1 MRESLVIHVDDRGPI
16 RAVVKVTF
24 GELNRRRP
32 LRKSEASVFDAA
44 DAFLAAQA
52 MASVKEAN

>member
-1 MRESLVIHVDDRGPI
+1 MTAVH

-32 LRKSEASVFDAA
+32 LRKPKLSGFDAA
-44 DAFLAAQA
+44 GAILAAQA
-52 MASVKEAN
+52 MASIQETN

>member
-1 MRESLVIHVDDRGPI
+1 M

-32 LRKSEASVFDAA
+32 LRKPKLSGLDAA
-44 DAFLAAQA
+44 GTILAAQA
-52 MASVKEAN
+52 MASIQETN